1 MSGKYGYWV
10 DLSATK
16 FEESDGV
23 SWIQAFPEGTYQHP
37 LYGEMKFDESRL
49 KEFAASVAQ
58 KVRGTDP
65 DIDYDHKLHTGEAAG
80 WVKEAEYRPGQGLH
94 IKVEWTQKAKEAIR
108 NKEYRYFSPEF
119 MDEWEHPKTG
129 KTHKNV
135 LNGGAL
141 TNRPFLKDILPVN
154 LSELMLDEQ
163 KPAPAPPS
171 NEGDLMDPKE
181 LRKALGLAEDASDA
195 EVTAKLT
202 ELRGLQTALST
213 LPNPTPPAP
222 TPPKEDPKPTDPP
235 KITATVPELLAQLSD
250 VNADHPAIKM
260 LSTIMEQQR
269 TTIDAQQKALREIE
283 VEQMLADL
291 DRGKKFA
298 VPPAVKDQ
306 LKEILLRS
314 NKELGEQVYEAYK
327 KTLELGVVD
336 LNEYGWQRK
345 GEAVN
350 PATALNAEVAKLMEA
365 DKNLQYA
372 DAYRQIAGM
381 RPDLVQAVR
390 QESYIKDGV

>member
-1 MSGKYGYWV
+1 
-10 DLSATK
+10 
-16 FEESDGV
+16 
-23 SWIQAFPEGTYQHP
+23 
-37 LYGEMKFDESRL
+37 
-49 KEFAASVAQ
+49 
-58 KVRGTDP
+58 
-65 DIDYDHKLHTGEAAG
+65 
-80 WVKEAEYRPGQGLH
+80 
-94 IKVEWTQKAKEAIR
+94 
-108 NKEYRYFSPEF
+108 
-119 MDEWEHPKTG
+119 
-129 KTHKNV
+129 
-135 LNGGAL
+135 
-141 TNRPFLKDILPVN
+141 
-154 LSELMLDEQ
+154 
-163 KPAPAPPS
+163 
-171 NEGDLMDPKE
+171 MDPKE